1 MQEVQS
7 AGGLGTHD
15 PAAKGRHQETYK
27 DRLPHKAHS
36 LTPVCPNPFYFSN
49 GPRGPG
55 SWKEKPEPWGS
66 RDREISTDLE
76 PSRPS
81 PKTPRG
87 KLRTQKSL

>member
-66 RDREISTDLE
+66 RDR
-76 PSRPS
+76 
-81 PKTPRG
+81 G
-87 KLRTQKSL
+87 KYQLIWSQAGLHQKPQEES